1 MAITLKQAGALGGTK
16 RWKGKTKK
24 ERSEAMREVALA
36 RYHKAELA
44 TQRSQTSADAKG
56 DTPNT
61 STKGGDESPVTV

>member
-24 ERSEAMREVALA
+24 ERSEAMRLVALA
-36 RYHKAELA
+36 RYK
-44 TQRSQTSADAKG
+44 

-61 STKGGDESPVTV
+61 STKGGDGSPVTV